1 MEKVVRRTLA
11 ALAIAAAAGGCG
23 STAGSGGGKEPDPS
37 NELPLGF
44 VDMPSANAVVPPQ
57 FPAAGWAL
65 DDTGIAVVRLYVDG
79 RYVASTHLE
88 TDRPDVTKAFPQYTA
103 EGNRHGW
110 QAMLKVDRPG
120 PHTLIVQAVDKAGA
134 TRDLGVVPFTVK
146 P

>member
-1 MEKVVRRTLA
+1 MEKMVGRALA
-11 ALAIAAAAGGCG
+11 ALAIAAAAAGCG
-23 STAGSGGGKEPDPS
+23 SAGAGGSREPDPA

-57 FPAAGWAL
+57 FAAAGWAL
-65 DDTGIAVVRLYVDG
+65 DDTGIDVVRLYVDG
-79 RYVASTHLE
+79 RYVVSTHLE

-103 EGNRHGW
+103 EGNKHGW
-110 QAMLKVDRPG
+110 QAVLKVVRPG
-120 PHTLIVQAVDKAGA
+120 AHTLIVQAVDKSGA

>member
-1 MEKVVRRTLA
+1 MEKVVMRVLA
-11 ALAIAAAAGGCG
+11 VVAIAAAASCG
-23 STAGSGGGKEPDPS
+23 STAGGSASKEPDPN
-37 NELPLGF
+37 NELPLGY

-65 DDTGIAVVRLYVDG
+65 DDTGIDVVRLYVDG
-79 RYVASTHLE
+79 KYVSSVRLE
-88 TDRPDVTKAFPQYTA
+88 ADRPDVSKAFPQYTA
-103 EGNRHGW
+103 EGNKHGW

-134 TRDLGVVPFTVK
+134 TRDLGVVPFIVK